1 MKHGSVNSQLKT
13 ANLGEAYAFNVSRIN
28 PDYVS
33 FKVWVFG
40 YSPKTCSI
48 SVYKLAAL
56 IEQLNEAII
65 NGACEFTVG
74 GQTFW
79 ANEDLLKSIRKEFQS
94 YSVVERRGADDADG
108 APAKPAKTSG
118 AKSKASAPVAGRQTL
133 PTSSHKGESVC
144 VAPSESGLS
153 RSDDLVAKIVDE
165 IGKVFSAEFEPLYNE
180 FSAMAALMADVA
192 ERLTA
197 LTDGFEKQAV
207 APRIKTKNGRTSCI
221 VSTKTISKPKTKG
234 KK

>member
-1 MKHGSVNSQLKT
+1 MAKTSQNSQLKT

-48 SVYKLAAL
+48 SVYKLANL
-56 IEQLNEAII
+56 VEELNAAIV

-79 ANEDLLKSIRKEFQS
+79 ANEDLLKSIRKEFIS
-94 YSVVERRGADDADG
+94 YSVVEKRGAADADG
-108 APAKPAKTSG
+108 ALAKSAMTSG
-118 AKSKASAPVAGRQTL
+118 AKEKASAPIAGRQTL
-133 PTSSHKGESVC
+133 PTSHTGESVC
-144 VAPSESGLS
+144 VAPSE
-153 RSDDLVAKIVDE
+153 RDNPDSDAIVAKIADE

-180 FSAMAALMADVA
+180 FSAMATLMADVA
-192 ERLTA
+192 EGLAA
-197 LTDGFEKQAV
+197 LTDGFAKQAV
-207 APRIKTKNGRTSCI
+207 AQRIKTKNGRTSCV
-221 VSTKTISKPKTKG
+221 VSTKTISPKTKG

>member
-1 MKHGSVNSQLKT
+1 MAKTSQNSQLKT

-40 YSPKTCSI
+40 YSPKTSSI
-48 SVYKLAAL
+48 SVYKLANL
-56 IEQLNEAII
+56 VEELNDAIV
-65 NGACEFTVG
+65 NGACKFTVG
-74 GQTFW
+74 GQTFL
-79 ANEDLLKSIRKEFQS
+79 ANEELLKSIRKEFIS
-94 YSVVERRGADDADG
+94 YSVVERGAADADG
-108 APAKPAKTSG
+108 APAKTAKTSG
-118 AKSKASAPVAGRQTL
+118 AKEKASAPVAGRQTL

-153 RSDDLVAKIVDE
+153 RSDDLAAKIADE

-180 FSAMAALMADVA
+180 FSAISALMADVA
-192 ERLTA
+192 EKLAA
-197 LTDGFEKQAV
+197 LTSVFEKQAV

>member
-48 SVYKLAAL
+48 SVYKLANL
-56 IEQLNEAII
+56 VEELNDAIV

-74 GQTFW
+74 GQTFL

-108 APAKPAKTSG
+108 ALAKCAKTSG

-133 PTSSHKGESVC
+133 PTSHKGESVC

-180 FSAMAALMADVA
+180 FSAMGALMADVA
-192 ERLTA
+192 ERLAA
-197 LTDGFEKQAV
+197 LTSGLEKQAV

>member
-48 SVYKLAAL
+48 SVYKLANL
-56 IEQLNEAII
+56 LEQLNEAIV

-74 GQTFW
+74 GQTFL

-108 APAKPAKTSG
+108 ALAKSAMTSG
-118 AKSKASAPVAGRQTL
+118 AKQKVSAPIVGRQTL

-153 RSDDLVAKIVDE
+153 RSDALVAKIVDE

-180 FSAMAALMADVA
+180 FSAMATLMADVA
-192 ERLTA
+192 EGLAA
-197 LTDGFEKQAV
+197 LTDGFAKQAV
-207 APRIKTKNGRTSCI
+207 AHRIKTKNGRTTCV
-221 VSTKTISKPKTKG
+221 VSTKTISPKTKG

>member
-28 PDYVS
+28 PDYIS

-48 SVYKLAAL
+48 SVYKLANL
-56 IEQLNEAII
+56 VEELNDAIV

-74 GQTFW
+74 GQTFF
-79 ANEDLLKSIRKEFQS
+79 ANEELLKSIRKEFIS
-94 YSVVERRGADDADG
+94 YSVVERGADDADG
-108 APAKPAKTSG
+108 APAKTAMTSG
-118 AKSKASAPVAGRQTL
+118 AKEKASAPVAGRQTL
-133 PTSSHKGESVC
+133 PTSHKGESVC
-144 VAPSESGLS
+144 IVPSESGLS
-153 RSDDLVAKIVDE
+153 RSDDLVAKIADE
-165 IGKVFSAEFEPLYNE
+165 IGKVFSAEFEHLYNE
-180 FSAMAALMADVA
+180 FSAMSALMADMS

-197 LTDGFEKQAV
+197 LTDGLEKQSV
-207 APRIKTKNGRTSCI
+207 ASRIKTKNGRTSCI

>member
-40 YSPKTCSI
+40 YSPKSCSI
-48 SVYKLAAL
+48 SVYKLANL
-56 IEQLNEAII
+56 IEELNAAIV

-74 GQTFW
+74 GQTFL
-79 ANEDLLKSIRKEFQS
+79 ANEDLLKNIRKEFLS
-94 YSVVERRGADDADG
+94 YSVVEKRGVDDADG
-108 APAKPAKTSG
+108 APAKSAMTSG
-118 AKSKASAPVAGRQTL
+118 AKEKASAPIAGRQTL
-133 PTSSHKGESVC
+133 PTSHTGESVC

-153 RSDDLVAKIVDE
+153 RSDALVAKIADE

-180 FSAMAALMADVA
+180 FSAMSALMADVA
-192 ERLTA
+192 ERLAA
-197 LTDGFEKQAV
+197 LTSGLEKQAV
-207 APRIKTKNGRTSCI
+207 ASRIKTKNGRTSCI

>member
-56 IEQLNEAII
+56 IEQLNEATI
-65 NGACEFTVG
+65 NGACEFTIG
-74 GQTFW
+74 GQTFL
-79 ANEDLLKSIRKEFQS
+79 ANEELLKSIRNEFLS
-94 YSVVERRGADDADG
+94 YTVDIKRGAADADG
-108 APAKPAKTSG
+108 APAKSAMKSG
-118 AKSKASAPVAGRQTL
+118 AKQKASAPIAGRQTL
-133 PTSSHKGESVC
+133 PTSHTGESVC

-153 RSDDLVAKIVDE
+153 RSDALAAKIADE

-180 FSAMAALMADVA
+180 FSAMSALMADVA
-192 ERLTA
+192 ERLAA
-197 LTDGFEKQAV
+197 LTSGLEKQAV
-207 APRIKTKNGRTSCI
+207 AQRIKTKNGRTSCI
-221 VSTKTISKPKTKG
+221 VSTKSISPKTKG

>member
-48 SVYKLAAL
+48 SVYKLANL
-56 IEQLNEAII
+56 VEELNAAIV

-74 GQTFW
+74 GQTFL
-79 ANEDLLKSIRKEFQS
+79 ANEELLKSIRNEFQS
-94 YSVVERRGADDADG
+94 YSVVERRGAADADG
-108 APAKPAKTSG
+108 VLAKSAMTSG
-118 AKSKASAPVAGRQTL
+118 AKQKASAPVVGRQTL
-133 PTSSHKGESVC
+133 PTSHTGESVC

-153 RSDDLVAKIVDE
+153 RSDTIAAKIADE

-180 FSAMAALMADVA
+180 FSAMSALMADVA

-197 LTDGFEKQAV
+197 LTSGLEKQAV
-207 APRIKTKNGRTSCI
+207 AQRIKTKNGRTSCI
-221 VSTKTISKPKTKG
+221 VSTKSISPKTKG

>member
-13 ANLGEAYAFNVSRIN
+13 ANLGEVYAFNVSRIN

-48 SVYKLAAL
+48 SVYKLANL
-56 IEQLNEAII
+56 VEELNDAII

-74 GQTFW
+74 GQTFLT
-79 ANEDLLKSIRKEFQS
+79 NEELLKSIRKEFQS
-94 YSVVERRGADDADG
+94 YSVVEKRGAADADG
-108 APAKPAKTSG
+108 ALAKSAMTSG
-118 AKSKASAPVAGRQTL
+118 AKEKASAPVVGRQTL

-153 RSDDLVAKIVDE
+153 RSDALAAKIADE

-180 FSAMAALMADVA
+180 FSAMSALMADIS
-192 ERLTA
+192 ERLAA
-197 LTDGFEKQAV
+197 LTDGLEKQAV
-207 APRIKTKNGRTSCI
+207 TSRIKTKNGRTSCI
-221 VSTKTISKPKTKG
+221 VSTKTISPKTKG